1 MMLLS
6 RAWYV
11 LLACVVGIAIYSSY
25 LAVGQYN
32 RRNAAAVGEELA
44 ADTQAVGWALQL
56 DARRRLDSLLVGSI
70 DPTLRT
76 SLAAANGKDQ
86 VPDKARIDASQAVAK
101 INDSLRDDV
110 KSDAIFAVDRE
121 GRVIGQAGIG
131 QLGIAQW
138 SSFPDLELGG
148 YPAIFDAIHGFL
160 RDDTLVLGGKMI
172 RVVAR
177 PVEADDFATPP
188 LGAVVGFELVDSTFA
203 ADLSKRTRANIAFYT
218 GTTKLASSPSGDF
231 DATAF
236 DLLTTDL
243 PNLATDKSYGD
254 TGRSDIRPL
263 GDLTSALYARLPGE
277 AWELGGGY
285 AVLRTRVAI
294 SGPKGF
300 LDNADDTDKKSVSL
314 PLIFGIIFVSIVVGI
329 AFSVLEHNLPLRA
342 LTKQA
347 AKLKKGELDF
357 FQLSKFRGDLR
368 GIAADVNSG
377 IERIIERGGGPNR
390 RPADL
395 EQILGPVPQQ
405 PAMSAFNFP
414 GPSGGHSDGPVPTQH
429 ANPPPPPMG
438 NPAMAGISGPQITPQ
453 MSGPM
458 GPRPGFPG
466 QPGMSQGVPP
476 MNLGHGHVG
485 QVGDRANLAH
495 TAPMGL
501 GPPMQQGGMGMVG
514 QNTAPMNIPRQ
525 APPPPRPAAGMSSTI
540 DPTLISPTNE
550 NPVAQVVA
558 TNFISGEEEEATMV
572 GQVPADVLLA
582 ATGQMASGGG
592 PEQDWKQIYEE
603 FRRTKMQCGEPVDG
617 LTYAKFE
624 QTLAKNRDALIYKH
638 HCKRVRFSVYVKEG
652 RASLKATPVKE

>member
-11 LLACVVGIAIYSSY
+11 LLACVVGIAMYSSY

-70 DPTLRT
+70 DPVLRA
-76 SLAAANGKDQ
+76 SLTAANGKDQ
-86 VPDKARIDASQAVAK
+86 VPDKARIDASQSLAK

-110 KSDAIFAVDRE
+110 KSDAVFAVDRE
-121 GRVIGQAGIG
+121 GRVIGQAGIA

-138 SSFPDLELGG
+138 SQFPDLELGG

-160 RDDTLVLGGKMI
+160 RDDTIVLGGKMI

-188 LGAVVGFELVDSTFA
+188 LGAVIGFEMVDPTFA
-203 ADLSKRTRANIAFYT
+203 AELSKRTRTNIAFYA
-218 GTTKLASSPSGDF
+218 GTTRVASAAFGDF
-231 DATAF
+231 DASTF
-236 DLLTTDL
+236 EMLTNDL
-243 PNLATDKSYGD
+243 PTLLTDKSYVD

-263 GDLTSALYARLPGE
+263 GELSSVLYARLPGE
-277 AWELGGGY
+277 TWELGGGY

-300 LDNADDTDKKSVSL
+300 LDNADDTDKKSVSFG
-314 PLIFGIIFVSIVVGI
+314 LIFAILFVGI
-329 AFSVLEHNLPLRA
+329 AGGIGLSILEHNVPLMA
-342 LTKQA
+342 LKKQA
-347 AKLKKGELDF
+347 TRLKRGELDF

-368 GIAADVNSG
+368 GVASDVNSG

-405 PAMSAFNFP
+405 PAMSAFSFP
-414 GPSGGHSDGPVPTQH
+414 NHGSDGPVPTQL
-429 ANPPPPPMG
+429 ANPPPPPQH
-438 NPAMAGISGPQITPQ
+438 NPGLAGLSGPQMPPQ
-453 MSGPM
+453 MPQMNPGSM
-458 GPRPGFPG
+458 GQRPGFAG
-466 QPGMSQGVPP
+466 QMPQHGGQLGM
-476 MNLGHGHVG
+476 
-485 QVGDRANLAH
+485 H
-495 TAPMGL
+495 TAPMNL
-501 GPPMQQGGMGMVG
+501 PPQMPNHPPQR
-514 QNTAPMNIPRQ
+514 PPP
-525 APPPPRPAAGMSSTI
+525 PPPPRPAAGMSSTI

-550 NPVAQVVA
+550 NPVAQIIA
-558 TNFISGEEEEATMV
+558 SNFMSGEEEEATMV

-582 ATGQMASGGG
+582 ATGQMTTGAG
-592 PEQDWKQIYEE
+592 EQDWKQIYEE
-603 FRRTKMQCGEPVDG
+603 FRRTKLQCGEPVDG
-617 LTYAKFE
+617 LTFAKFE
-624 QTLAKNRDALIYKH
+624 QTLAKNRDALILRH
-638 HCKRVRFSVYVKEG
+638 NCKRVRFSVYVKEG

>member
-11 LLACVVGIAIYSSY
+11 LLAFVVGIAMYSAY

-56 DARRRLDSLLVGSI
+56 DARRRIDALLPGSI
-70 DPTLRT
+70 DTTLRQ

-86 VPDKARIDASQAVAK
+86 VPDTARIDASQALAK

-121 GRVIGQAGIG
+121 GRVIGQAGIA
-131 QLGIAQW
+131 QLGIPQW

-160 RDDTLVLGGKMI
+160 RDDTLVLGGKLI

-177 PVEADDFATPP
+177 PIEADDFATPP
-188 LGAVVGFELVDSTFA
+188 LGAVVGFEMVDPTYA
-203 ADLSKRTRANIAFYT
+203 AELSKRTRTNVAFYA
-218 GTTKLASSPSGDF
+218 GTTRVASAPNGDF
-231 DATAF
+231 DASTF
-236 DLLTTDL
+236 DLLTNDL
-243 PNLATDKSYGD
+243 PTLATDKSYTE

-263 GDLTSALYARLPGE
+263 GELSSVLYARLPGE
-277 AWELGGGY
+277 SWELGGGY

-300 LDNADDTDKKSVSL
+300 LDNADDTDKKSV
-314 PLIFGIIFVSIVVGI
+314 PFGLIFGIVFVGI
-329 AFSVLEHNLPLRA
+329 LGGIGFSILEHNRPLVA
-342 LTKQA
+342 LTNQA
-347 AKLKKGELDF
+347 NKLKRGELDF
-357 FQLSKFRGDLR
+357 FQLSKFSGGLR

-405 PAMSAFNFP
+405 PAMSAFSFP
-414 GPSGGHSDGPVPTQH
+414 NHSDGPVPTQL
-429 ANPPPPPMG
+429 ANPPPPPMNLG
-438 NPAMAGISGPQITPQ
+438 GMPGQMTPQ
-453 MSGPM
+453 MPPLGGMP
-458 GPRPGFPG
+458 PRPGFPG
-466 QPGMSQGVPP
+466 QQGGQQLGQQGGPMTMGQQGGYGQQPPLGM
-476 MNLGHGHVG
+476 G
-485 QVGDRANLAH
+485 QPQIGLH
-495 TAPMGL
+495 TAPMNL
-501 GPPMQQGGMGMVG
+501 PQRPP
-514 QNTAPMNIPRQ
+514 
-525 APPPPRPAAGMSSTI
+525 PPPPRPAAGMSATI

-550 NPVAQVVA
+550 NPIA
-558 TNFISGEEEEATMV
+558 TNFMSGDEEEATMV

-582 ATGQMASGGG
+582 ATGQMATGG
-592 PEQDWKQIYEE
+592 EQDWKQIYEE
-603 FRRTKMQCGEPVDG
+603 FRRTKMQCGEPVDQ
-617 LTYAKFE
+617 LTFAKFE
-624 QTLAKNRDALIYKH
+624 QTLAKNRDQLIQKH
-638 HCKRVRFSVYVKEG
+638 NCKRVRFSVYVKEG